1 MRLDDRKKKSRSRAI
16 KRDEPQT
23 TILIVDDEKDVR
35 AFCERAL
42 HEYRVFQVSNYADA
56 LQVYER
62 ENIDLV
68 LTDVR
73 MPGGSGL
80 DLLRRIKHF
89 DPNAIVIIMTSFS
102 EKATILQSLR
112 EGADDFINKPFNL
125 LQLQSAVEKAL
136 YKKKLRSEL
145 ADLKKLDQL
154 KNNFL
159 SIISHKLRTPITTI
173 SLFLQNIDENNIGAN
188 AEYFRKNV
196 RMINDEAAYLGRLVT
211 DLLAFSRVMV
221 ENSELNLVKSNLIAI
236 VAEALQ
242 ESHEAQ
248 RKPDIETIF
257 LRKPLPDIYLDQ
269 LKISFAIQQ
278 IIDNAFK
285 FSGETG
291 QVTVSFKQVYDQ
303 IHIVVADSGVGIPAA
318 ELTKV
323 FDKFYQIDPDNTG
336 QVRGFGLGLF
346 YAREFVRQ
354 HGGGLDIE
362 SEPGQGTTVTIMLP
376 MQ

>member
-1 MRLDDRKKKSRSRAI
+1 M
-16 KRDEPQT
+16 DEPQA

-42 HEYRVFQVSNYADA
+42 HGYRVFQVSNYDDA

-62 ENIDLV
+62 ESIDLV

-80 DLLRRIKHF
+80 DLLKRIKHF

-102 EKATILQSLR
+102 EKGTILKSLR

-125 LQLQSAVEKAL
+125 LQLQNAVEKAL
-136 YKKKLRSEL
+136 NKKKLRGEL

-154 KNNFL
+154 KSNFL

-173 SLFLQNIDENNIGAN
+173 SLFLQNIDENNSGAN
-188 AEYFRKNV
+188 EEYFRQNV
-196 RMINDEAAYLGRLVT
+196 RMINDEAAYLERLVT
-211 DLLAFSRVMV
+211 DLLAFGRVMV

-236 VAEALQ
+236 VDDALQ
-242 ESHEAQ
+242 MSHEAQ

-278 IIDNAFK
+278 VIDNAFK

-291 QVTVSFKQVYDQ
+291 QVTVSFEQVDDQ
-303 IHIVVADSGVGIPAA
+303 IHIVVADLGVGISSA
-318 ELTKV
+318 ELAKV

-362 SEPGQGTTVTIMLP
+362 SELGRGTTVTIMLP

>member
-1 MRLDDRKKKSRSRAI
+1 LDDSKKKSRSRAI
-16 KRDEPQT
+16 KMDEPQA
-23 TILIVDDEKDVR
+23 TILIVDDEKDIR
-35 AFCERAL
+35 GFCEQAL
-42 HEYRVFQVSNYADA
+42 RGYRIFQVSNYADA

-102 EKATILQSLR
+102 EKGIILKSLK

-125 LQLQSAVEKAL
+125 LQLQSAVDKAL
-136 YKKKLRSEL
+136 SRKKLRSEL

-154 KNNFL
+154 KSNFL

-173 SLFLQNIDENNIGAN
+173 SLFLQNIDEKNIGAN
-188 AEYFRKNV
+188 AEYFRQNV
-196 RMINDEAAYLGRLVT
+196 HMINDEVVYLSRLVA
-211 DLLAFSRVMV
+211 DLLAFGQVMV
-221 ENSELNLVKSNLIAI
+221 ENSGLNLVKSNLIAI
-236 VAEALQ
+236 VEEALQ
-242 ESHEAQ
+242 KSHEAQ
-248 RKPDIETIF
+248 NKPGIETVF

-269 LKISFAIQQ
+269 QKISFAIQQ
-278 IIDNAFK
+278 VIDNAYK
-285 FSGETG
+285 FSDETG
-291 QVTVSFKQVYDQ
+291 QVIVSFEQVDEW
-303 IHIVVADSGVGIPAA
+303 IHIVVSDSGEGIPGS
-318 ELTKV
+318 ELGKV

-346 YAREFVRQ
+346 YAREFVHQ
-354 HGGGLDIE
+354 HGGDLDIE
-362 SEPGQGTTVTIMLP
+362 SEPGRGTTVTIMLP

>member
-1 MRLDDRKKKSRSRAI
+1 MDDSKKKSRSRAI
-16 KRDEPQT
+16 KMDEPQA
-23 TILIVDDEKDVR
+23 TILIVDDEKDIR
-35 AFCERAL
+35 GFCEQAL
-42 HEYRVFQVSNYADA
+42 RGYRIFQVSNYADA

-102 EKATILQSLR
+102 EKGIILKSLK

-125 LQLQSAVEKAL
+125 LQLQSAVDKAL
-136 YKKKLRSEL
+136 SRKKLRSEL

-154 KNNFL
+154 KSNFL

-173 SLFLQNIDENNIGAN
+173 SLFLQNIDEKNIGAN
-188 AEYFRKNV
+188 AEYFRQNV
-196 RMINDEAAYLGRLVT
+196 HMINDEVAYLSRLVA
-211 DLLAFSRVMV
+211 DLLAFGQVMV

-236 VAEALQ
+236 VEESLQ
-242 ESHEAQ
+242 KSHEAQ
-248 RKPDIETIF
+248 NKPGIETVF

-269 LKISFAIQQ
+269 QKISFAIQQ
-278 IIDNAFK
+278 VIDNAYK
-285 FSGETG
+285 FSDEAG
-291 QVTVSFKQVYDQ
+291 QVVVSFEQVDER
-303 IHIVVADSGVGIPAA
+303 IHIVVADSGEGIPDS
-318 ELTKV
+318 ELGKV

-346 YAREFVRQ
+346 YAREFVHQ
-354 HGGGLDIE
+354 HSGDLDIE
-362 SEPGQGTTVTIMLP
+362 SELGRGTTVTIMLP

>member
-1 MRLDDRKKKSRSRAI
+1 LDDCKKKSRTRVI
-16 KRDEPQT
+16 KMDEPQA

-42 HEYRVFQVSNYADA
+42 HGYRVFQVSNYDDA

-62 ENIDLV
+62 ESIDLV

-80 DLLRRIKHF
+80 DLLKRIKHF

-102 EKATILQSLR
+102 EKGTILKSLR

-125 LQLQSAVEKAL
+125 LQLQNAVEKAL
-136 YKKKLRSEL
+136 NKKKLRGEL

-154 KNNFL
+154 KSNFL

-173 SLFLQNIDENNIGAN
+173 SLFLQNIDENNSGAN
-188 AEYFRKNV
+188 EEYFRQNV
-196 RMINDEAAYLGRLVT
+196 RMINDEAAYLERLVT
-211 DLLAFSRVMV
+211 DLLAFGRVMV

-236 VAEALQ
+236 VDDALQ
-242 ESHEAQ
+242 MSHEAQ

-278 IIDNAFK
+278 VIDNAFK

-291 QVTVSFKQVYDQ
+291 QVTVSFEQVDDQ
-303 IHIVVADSGVGIPAA
+303 IHIVVADLGVGISSA
-318 ELTKV
+318 ELAKV

-362 SEPGQGTTVTIMLP
+362 SELGRGTTVTIMLP

>member
-1 MRLDDRKKKSRSRAI
+1 LDDSKKKSRSRAI
-16 KRDEPQT
+16 KMDEPQA
-23 TILIVDDEKDVR
+23 TILIVDDEKDIR
-35 AFCERAL
+35 GFCEQAL
-42 HEYRVFQVSNYADA
+42 RGYRIFQVSNYADA

-102 EKATILQSLR
+102 EKGIILKSLK

-125 LQLQSAVEKAL
+125 LQLQSAVDKAL
-136 YKKKLRSEL
+136 SRKKLRSEL

-154 KNNFL
+154 KSNFL

-173 SLFLQNIDENNIGAN
+173 SLFLQNIDEKNIGAN
-188 AEYFRKNV
+188 AEYFRQNV
-196 RMINDEAAYLGRLVT
+196 HMINDEVVYLSRLVA
-211 DLLAFSRVMV
+211 DLLAFGQVMV

-236 VAEALQ
+236 VEEALQ
-242 ESHEAQ
+242 KSHEAQ
-248 RKPDIETIF
+248 NKPGIETVF

-269 LKISFAIQQ
+269 QKISFAIQQ
-278 IIDNAFK
+278 VIDNAYK
-285 FSGETG
+285 FSDETG
-291 QVTVSFKQVYDQ
+291 QVIVSFEQVDER
-303 IHIVVADSGVGIPAA
+303 IHIVVADSGVGIPGS
-318 ELTKV
+318 ELGKV

-346 YAREFVRQ
+346 YAREFVHQ
-354 HGGGLDIE
+354 HGGDLDIE
-362 SEPGQGTTVTIMLP
+362 SELGRGTTVSIMLP

>member
-1 MRLDDRKKKSRSRAI
+1 M
-16 KRDEPQT
+16 DEPQA
-23 TILIVDDEKDVR
+23 TILIVDDEKDIR
-35 AFCERAL
+35 GFCEQAL
-42 HEYRVFQVSNYADA
+42 RGYRIFQVSNYADA

-102 EKATILQSLR
+102 EKGIILKSLK

-125 LQLQSAVEKAL
+125 LQLQSAVDKAL
-136 YKKKLRSEL
+136 SRKKLRSEL

-154 KNNFL
+154 KSNFL

-173 SLFLQNIDENNIGAN
+173 SLFLQNIDEKNIGAN
-188 AEYFRKNV
+188 AEYFRQNV
-196 RMINDEAAYLGRLVT
+196 HMINDEVVYLSRLVA
-211 DLLAFSRVMV
+211 DLLAFGQVMV

-236 VAEALQ
+236 VEEALQ
-242 ESHEAQ
+242 KSHEAQ
-248 RKPDIETIF
+248 NKPGIETVF

-269 LKISFAIQQ
+269 QKISFAIQQ
-278 IIDNAFK
+278 VIDNAYK
-285 FSGETG
+285 FSDETG
-291 QVTVSFKQVYDQ
+291 QVIVSFEQVDER
-303 IHIVVADSGVGIPAA
+303 IHIVVADSGVGIPGS
-318 ELTKV
+318 ELGKV

-346 YAREFVRQ
+346 YAREFVHQ
-354 HGGGLDIE
+354 HGGDLDIE
-362 SEPGQGTTVTIMLP
+362 SELGRGTTISIMLP